1 MSSDS
6 RLPQPLHLT
15 HSPSCRGY
23 AASGSF
29 NLAVNNR
36 FRPRPTVAND
46 RLRHMLVR
54 HDTPNGSTA
63 VVVWYDVAP
72 DVAAW
77 LVGLC
82 VVGTSRIWFARMD
95 VAWGLRA
102 RLPRWPLSPTS
113 DRPAIVITPSH

>member
-1 MSSDS
+1 MPPGG
-6 RLPQPLHLT
+6 RARGRPPFCHPQPWTRAGRHLHRL
-15 HSPSCRGY
+15 G
-23 AASGSF
+23 
-29 NLAVNNR
+29 
-36 FRPRPTVAND
+36 PRQPVAND

-54 HDTPNGSTA
+54 HDTPNGSTT

-72 DVAAW
+72 DVTAW

-95 VAWGLRA
+95 VALGLRA

>member
-1 MSSDS
+1 
-6 RLPQPLHLT
+6 
-15 HSPSCRGY
+15 
-23 AASGSF
+23 
-29 NLAVNNR
+29 
-36 FRPRPTVAND
+36 
-46 RLRHMLVR
+46 MLVR

-95 VAWGLRA
+95 VVLGLRA

-113 DRPAIVITPSH
+113 DRPAIVIGEVHHSVTLTASSAPDWRMIPARGHDAGVVSEALPPQRTCARPGEK